1 MLKKKEKTFLLLLS
15 CKLINVKPYVRVL
28 CELIFPLMENYILIW
43 LDIGYSMT
51 NKIKTSSPTIP
62 SRDRVS
68 TFRGCDFS
76 SLRTASRFLSASC
89 ASFSAAVRFFL
100 RSSRL
105 SPPLASSLARRS
117 LICCNFASIFF
128 FSYY

>member
-15 CKLINVKPYVRVL
+15 CKLINVKPHVRVL
-28 CELIFPLMENYILIW
+28 CELIFPLMENFIW
-43 LDIGYSMT
+43 LVISYSMT
-51 NKIKTSSPTIP
+51 KKTSSPTIP

-105 SPPLASSLARRS
+105 SPPSASSLARRS